1 MIRIEQNPN
10 AVNLPQIEGLRGL
23 AVLLILYQSIIL
35 HRLPAS
41 FSNFDYGTAGG
52 IIFFV
57 LSGFLISRTLIYYKE
72 KSDSRKV
79 PISSYLIVFFR
90 RRVLRIFPLYYF
102 VVGLMCI
109 LPYFKPTY
117 FWPYLTF
124 TSNFLFFVNNSW
136 VEPFGHTWSISVG
149 MQICIVWPFLIF
161 LVPKPKLEGAIWLF
175 VASGVLFKVF
185 AFAHIV
191 PVHSII
197 GTLTPAAFPC
207 FGLGAWLAYYRR
219 YTNPQ
224 FAFADYTK
232 WVVACCAFVAW
243 YLNRNYQPAS
253 YGVLYE
259 LCIAVLALWLVAKTS
274 LGFGG
279 PVGAFFASP
288 FLRFLGQI
296 SYGLYLWH
304 VPCITFVRQL
314 HLYWEAQG
322 LSILGLGAKYNPDVI
337 STAFALWELGLTLCL
352 SIASYY
358 ALERPFLLLKDRR
371 FGFVSAR

>member
-1 MIRIEQNPN
+1 MKDKQVGKLQ
-10 AVNLPQIEGLRGL
+10 AAGVHMPQLDGLRAA
-23 AVLLILYQSIIL
+23 AVLLVLYQHIVM
-35 HRLPAS
+35 HRLPDWFA
-41 FSNFDYGTAGG
+41 NFDYGGAGVT
-52 IIFFV
+52 IFFV
-57 LSGFLISRTLIYYKE
+57 LSGFLISNILLGYKE
-72 KSDSRKV
+72 QMTLEGFPVAHFIKLF
-79 PISSYLIVFFR
+79 YWR
-90 RRVLRIFPLYYF
+90 RSLRIFPLYF
-102 VVGLMCI
+102 FLIGLMFA
-109 LPYFKPTY
+109 LPYFKPSY
-117 FWPYLTF
+117 IWPYLTY
-124 TSNFLFFVNNSW
+124 TTNFLFFFENEW
-136 VEPFGHTWSISVG
+136 VEPFGHTWSLSVEE
-149 MQICIVWPFLIF
+149 QFYLIWPFVIL
-161 LVPKPKLEGAIWLF
+161 LVPKVKLEGVIWLF
-175 VASGVLFKVF
+175 FGVGLAFKVF
-185 AFAHIV
+185 AFSHIYPEYGLV
-191 PVHSII
+191 SS
-197 GTLTPAAFPC
+197 LTPAAFPC

-322 LSILGLGAKYNPDVI
+322 LSILGLWPRRAVWNV
-337 STAFALWELGLTLCL
+337 
-352 SIASYY
+352 
-358 ALERPFLLLKDRR
+358 LLRD
-371 FGFVSAR
+371 